1 MKIFL
6 PCQKYFNV
14 RNVIISPAVLTGQLK
29 TTSSPFCAIKVGIS
43 EEKAPIISKI
53 KFFFMLKTVFY
64 LSESCTLWHEKIC
77 HVPRSIKILSLSIK
91 FGKMYHIS
99 EKWSPEWIRF
109 HLTFIRADHMKLHKQ
124 KAEKN
129 YCTAMHFTKENVL
142 ASS

>member
-53 KFFFMLKTVFY
+53 IFFHAENCILFVRKLNFMT
-64 LSESCTLWHEKIC
+64 
-77 HVPRSIKILSLSIK
+77 
-91 FGKMYHIS
+91 
-99 EKWSPEWIRF
+99 
-109 HLTFIRADHMKLHKQ
+109 
-124 KAEKN
+124 
-129 YCTAMHFTKENVL
+129 
-142 ASS
+142 